1 MRALAAFVNGSC
13 YITYMKFG
21 IPSGTLIPL
30 AIAAFFM
37 TSVARQSQAPA
48 AGTAGPASQD
58 QAKTSTKASPSAKGL
73 KIPCKTP
80 ENASLCSWTHGRL
93 RVYNGN
99 PSGRIWQIG
108 TRRLLGVFNGPSHFP
123 PRTIAD
129 DESPQLPMNLERA
142 YEADYRHWKQ
152 SKGDTDYE
160 FPTIFAD
167 FEVCALEPEKKGEM
181 QAVCVE
187 STKNIFTQKSY

>member
-1 MRALAAFVNGSC
+1 MC
-13 YITYMKFG
+13 Y
-21 IPSGTLIPL
+21 
-30 AIAAFFM
+30 
-37 TSVARQSQAPA
+37 
-48 AGTAGPASQD
+48 
-58 QAKTSTKASPSAKGL
+58 
-73 KIPCKTP
+73 
-80 ENASLCSWTHGRL
+80 WTRGRL

-129 DESPQLPMNLERA
+129 DESPELPMNLGRA
-142 YEADYRHWKQ
+142 YETDYSNWKR
-152 SKGDTDYE
+152 SKADTDYE

-167 FEVCALEPEKKGEM
+167 FEVCVLDPGKQGEM

-187 STKNIFTQKSY
+187 SAKKIFAQRSYQ